1 MGRNTR
7 TRSHRY
13 ISSGK
18 RAAKRS
24 FNWKGLENYSNH
36 LNKIDAEK
44 VSIALNG
51 ALLIM
56 PWAVLFAIGA
66 LA

>member
-1 MGRNTR
+1 MGRNTHI
-7 TRSHRY
+7 RSHRY

-18 RAAKRS
+18 RVPKRS
-24 FNWKGLENYSNH
+24 FNWKGLEIYSNR
-36 LNKIDAEK
+36 LNKLDVEK
-44 VSIALNG
+44 TTILLNG

-56 PWAVLFAIGA
+56 PWSVLFAIGA